1 MNFMLNCMKM
11 AVVRKGAELYIVF
24 AKKKKKLLIFNNINN
39 SAPVYQNTKLI
50 PQLICINI
58 YVWGKF

>member
-24 AKKKKKLLIFNNINN
+24 AKKKLLIFNNINN

-58 YVWGKF
+58 YV

>member
-24 AKKKKKLLIFNNINN
+24 AKKKK
-39 SAPVYQNTKLI
+39 T
-50 PQLICINI
+50 INI
-58 YVWGKF
+58 